1 MEKELTMD
9 ENMVSALLVE
19 RAAFARQGLADRV
32 SLVDVELARHGYEP
46 PREAKQEAKRTAAPK
61 RPARRG

>member
-1 MEKELTMD
+1 MD

-32 SLVDVELARHGYEP
+32 ALVDAQLAHHGYEA
-46 PREAKQEAKRTAAPK
+46 PREAKQEPKRTATQK